1 MKITKVCCQG
11 CGADLEV
18 DESIRFVTCNYCHAR
33 LEVVHDTSVT
43 HTRQLD
49 KIERTTDD
57 MADRIK
63 LLELQN
69 DLERLDREWDS
80 RRVTL
85 MVRNKEGHTSV
96 PSSTSAIIGGTL
108 VIGFGLVW
116 IVFASSMGAPGIFPL
131 FGVCF
136 VGFAIFNMINMSTKA
151 STYHD
156 LQAQHEMKRQALI
169 NRIDR
174 ERRP

>member
-33 LEVVHDTSVT
+33 LEVVHDQSVT
-43 HTRQLD
+43 HTRQLAD
-49 KIERTTDD
+49 IARNTGE

-69 DLERLDREWDS
+69 DLERLDREWAS
-80 RRVTL
+80 RRETL
-85 MVRNKEGHTSV
+85 MVRNKEGRTSV
-96 PSSTSAIIGGTL
+96 PSSTSSIIGGTL

-116 IVFASSMGAPGIFPL
+116 IYLASTMGAPKIFPL

-136 VGFAIFNMINMSTKA
+136 VGFAIFNMISMSTKA

-156 LQAQHEMKRQALI
+156 LQNEHETKRQALI

>member
-18 DESIRFVTCNYCHAR
+18 DESIRYVTCNYCHAR

-43 HTRQLD
+43 HTRQLAD
-49 KIERTTDD
+49 IARNTGE

-69 DLERLDREWDS
+69 DLERLDREWAD
-80 RRVTL
+80 RRETL
-85 MVRNKEGHTSV
+85 MVKNKEGHSSV
-96 PSSTSAIIGGTL
+96 PSSAGSIVGGL
-108 VIGFGLVW
+108 FLIAFGLVW
-116 IVFASSMGAPGIFPL
+116 VSITLSTGAPGFFPL
-131 FGVCF
+131 FGLGF
-136 VGFAIFNMINMSTKA
+136 VGFAIFNMINGTQKA
-151 STYHD
+151 STYQD
-156 LQAQHEMKRQALI
+156 LQAQHDAKRRALVT
-169 NRIDR
+169 RIER